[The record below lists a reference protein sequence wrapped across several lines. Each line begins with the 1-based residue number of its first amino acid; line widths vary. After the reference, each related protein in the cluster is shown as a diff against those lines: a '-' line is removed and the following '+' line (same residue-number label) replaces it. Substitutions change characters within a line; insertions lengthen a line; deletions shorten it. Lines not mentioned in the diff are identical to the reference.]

1 MADSEHHRSSNSLAG
16 AGADGISSGVG
27 LSLGSGAHTGTH
39 PSEDDPFGPVFS
51 PSSSG
56 PGINA
61 TVSNIG
67 AGAGAGA
74 SDTLYSPVTRD
85 LHPSPFPPSESSVA
99 EGLTHSRSNSHTNI
113 QVQAQV
119 QAQTQPLRDHAQVQA
134 QVQAQAQ
141 AQARHHLS
149 SHAHPQHQHQHH
161 QHQQQQQQ
169 QQQQQPQQPLQLAHA
184 TQPQGQLQSQDQSS
198 ALGHGHL
205 QIQRQANHLL
215 HEAIIS
221 DPGVS
226 SSATASASA
235 SALKSSPVDSPL
247 DNSSNNKS
255 SQTQLQAQQQ
265 PQRQQPQPQA
275 QPYHFNNINLSLSNW
290 QQTAAPP
297 AFNTS
302 SPTPGP
308 ILSATSISSPANATA
323 YPSAWDLSVLSP
335 QEQNL
340 HLQQLQ
346 LQQLQSLFPYSQSAA
361 PAAFQQPISS
371 GLDAISPE
379 AVEKLT
385 PAQLD
390 RLKSIKMPPPHLRY
404 HSPAGMSTPGV
415 LGTTDESY
423 GNTSMEVDF
432 AQSSTAITNKK
443 RKVSAEDEDEDDE
456 EEDGGPVKKTAH
468 NMIEKRYRTN
478 LNDKIAF
485 LRDSVP
491 SLRIMSKSARGED
504 TTEDREELHGLTPA
518 HKLNKATVLS
528 KATEYIR
535 HLEKRNNR
543 LIDENLAMQRR
554 IQAFEKLFM
563 AGAMS
568 GTLGPLPPN
577 LMSMQYAAAAA
588 QTPGPSQFMSPEVD
602 MESSQPPD
610 TPAVGMIPVPD
621 DMKRLI
627 ETQMQ
632 GQPYPMP
639 PQQFASPLGSRQ
651 QTIQQQQ
658 QMQQAR
664 YQNGGRNFG
673 KLMVGSL
680 AGLMVLEALR
690 EDDQSTEQPEGRG
703 LSGLPTYIAN
713 SALPRLHFSMLG
725 YPMSTSKILL
735 MAKLVL
741 VAGIFI
747 YVLAPIISARLAR
760 GPKKLA
766 ESVRRMNPLVES
778 SECAREQSWK
788 YITSKVW
795 FPTCG
800 NPVLGM
806 LVLFIKAVEAG
817 IYLFLGPHNYQRL
830 FGRSDDAEAE
840 RIRAWSEV
848 IDFQLSGHDE
858 AVSSQRLL
866 FTLLSSTTLPK
877 SPTRLMR
884 KAVHMKIAAQ
894 SIGGVIEI
902 PFITSFVSRL
912 CRSCW
917 NDARYLHYAL
927 ERLQSIY
934 SDNTIDFD
942 NELPQQL
949 ALLLEQ
955 EYDDV
960 LTHDVIGR
968 AINHIWSTTGPLSC
982 NMSSC
987 LPLDLV
993 ASWWSE
999 MLVNQAL
1006 LQSLNTKGTRSSTTQ
1021 AEVNADLDL
1030 ALGAS
1035 PAGSVIEARAVVA
1048 HALLAERNRSEHIS
1062 YAIKL
1067 LNRSSF
1073 EISAAND
1080 LNVSLRCTIA
1090 LESLSRA
1097 NAIDKPISL
1106 PIYTGH
1112 SRISWLSSLL
1122 SCVATCRLIEALFQS
1137 SVMARSHRDMV
1148 ESMSKDLRQWIGGGQ
1163 GKTSGMNAQ
1172 LRLDLISWS
1181 LGISK
1186 SMAYLRE
1193 NSAHS
1198 VAETKSQSQVKAEEV
1213 VV

>member
-1 MADSEHHRSSNSLAG
+1 MANSEHHRSSNSLAG
-16 AGADGISSGVG
+16 AGAGTGAGADGLSSGVG

-39 PSEDDPFGPVFS
+39 PSEGDPFGPVFS
-51 PSSSG
+51 PSSAG

-61 TVSNIG
+61 T
-67 AGAGAGA
+67 
-74 SDTLYSPVTRD
+74 
-85 LHPSPFPPSESSVA
+85 
-99 EGLTHSRSNSHTNI
+99 
-113 QVQAQV
+113 
-119 QAQTQPLRDHAQVQA
+119 
-134 QVQAQAQ
+134 
-141 AQARHHLS
+141 
-149 SHAHPQHQHQHH
+149 
-161 QHQQQQQQ
+161 
-169 QQQQQPQQPLQLAHA
+169 
-184 TQPQGQLQSQDQSS
+184 
-198 ALGHGHL
+198 
-205 QIQRQANHLL
+205 RQANHLL
-215 HEAIIS
+215 HDANIS

-226 SSATASASA
+226 SSASA

-247 DNSSNNKS
+247 DNSSNNKG

-265 PQRQQPQPQA
+265 PPQRQQPQPQA
-275 QPYHFNNINLSLSNW
+275 QPYYFNNINLSLSNW
-290 QQTAAPP
+290 QQTAPP

-308 ILSATSISSPANATA
+308 ILSATSISNPANATA

-346 LQQLQSLFPYSQSAA
+346 LQQLQSLFPYSPSAA
-361 PAAFQQPISS
+361 SAAFQQPISS

-404 HSPAGMSTPGV
+404 HSPTGMSTPGM

-423 GNTSMEVDF
+423 GNTSMEVDV
-432 AQSSTAITNKK
+432 AQSSTATTNKK

-588 QTPGPSQFMSPEVD
+588 AAQTPGPSQFMSPEVD

-621 DMKRLI
+621 DMKRLL

-639 PQQFASPLGSRQ
+639 PQQFASPIGSRQ

-664 YQNGGRNFG
+664 YQNGGSNYG

-713 SALPRLHFSMLG
+713 FALPRMHFSMLG
-725 YPMSTSKILL
+725 YPMSTSRVLL

-747 YVLAPIISARLAR
+747 YVLAPILSARLAR

-766 ESVRRMNPLVES
+766 ESRRRMNPLVAS
-778 SECAREQSWK
+778 SERAREQSWE

-806 LVLFIKAVEAG
+806 LVLLIKAIEVG
-817 IYLFLGPHNYQRL
+817 IYFFLGPHNYQRL

-877 SPTRLMR
+877 SPIRLMR
-884 KAVHMKIAAQ
+884 KAVHMTIAAQ
-894 SIGGVIEI
+894 SIGGAIEI

-912 CRSCW
+912 SRSCW
-917 NDARYLHYAL
+917 NDARYLHHAL

-942 NELPQQL
+942 NELPQHL

-960 LTHDVIGR
+960 LTHDVIGK
-968 AINHIWSTTGPLSC
+968 AINHIWSAAGPLSC

-987 LPLDLV
+987 LALDLV

-1006 LQSLNTKGTRSSTTQ
+1006 LQSLNTKGARSSTTQ
-1021 AEVNADLDL
+1021 AEVNAGLDL
-1030 ALGAS
+1030 ALSAS

-1048 HALLAERNRSEHIS
+1048 QALLAERNRSEHIS

-1067 LNRSSF
+1067 LDRSSF
-1073 EISAAND
+1073 DASAAND
-1080 LNVSLRCTIA
+1080 LNISLRCTIV

-1106 PIYTGH
+1106 PIYT
-1112 SRISWLSSLL
+1112 SPNRISWLSSLL
-1122 SCVATCRLIEALFQS
+1122 SCVATCKLIEALSQS
-1137 SVMARSHRDMV
+1137 SGTATSHRDMV

-1193 NSAHS
+1193 DSAYS
-1198 VAETKSQSQVKAEEV
+1198 VADTKSQSQVKAEEV

>member
-1 MADSEHHRSSNSLAG
+1 MPKSKLRFRLKRKHKLA
-16 AGADGISSGVG
+16 I
-27 LSLGSGAHTGTH
+27 TCRPMPT
-39 PSEDDPFGPVFS
+39 PS
-51 PSSSG
+51 
-56 PGINA
+56 IN
-61 TVSNIG
+61 
-67 AGAGAGA
+67 
-74 SDTLYSPVTRD
+74 
-85 LHPSPFPPSESSVA
+85 
-99 EGLTHSRSNSHTNI
+99 TNG
-113 QVQAQV
+113 
-119 QAQTQPLRDHAQVQA
+119 QP
-134 QVQAQAQ
+134 
-141 AQARHHLS
+141 
-149 SHAHPQHQHQHH
+149 
-161 QHQQQQQQ
+161 
-169 QQQQQPQQPLQLAHA
+169 
-184 TQPQGQLQSQDQSS
+184 QSQDPSS
-198 ALGHGHL
+198 TLGHGHL

-215 HEAIIS
+215 HEANIS

-226 SSATASASA
+226 SSASA

-247 DNSSNNKS
+247 DNSSNNKG

-265 PQRQQPQPQA
+265 PPQRQQPQPQA
-275 QPYHFNNINLSLSNW
+275 QPYYFNNINLSLSNW
-290 QQTAAPP
+290 QQTAPP

-308 ILSATSISSPANATA
+308 ILSATSISNPANATA

-346 LQQLQSLFPYSQSAA
+346 LQQLQSLFPYSPSAA
-361 PAAFQQPISS
+361 SAAFQQPISS

-404 HSPAGMSTPGV
+404 HSPTGMSTPGM

-423 GNTSMEVDF
+423 GNTSMEVDV
-432 AQSSTAITNKK
+432 AQSSTATTNKK

-588 QTPGPSQFMSPEVD
+588 AAQTPGPSQFMSPEVD
-602 MESSQPPD
+602 MESSQPSD

-621 DMKRLI
+621 DMKRLL

-639 PQQFASPLGSRQ
+639 PQQFASPIGSRQ

-664 YQNGGRNFG
+664 YQNGGSNYG

-713 SALPRLHFSMLG
+713 FALP
-725 YPMSTSKILL
+725 P
-735 MAKLVL
+735 
-741 VAGIFI
+741 GIFI
-747 YVLAPIISARLAR
+747 YVLAPILSARLAR

-766 ESVRRMNPLVES
+766 ESRRRMNPLVAS
-778 SECAREQSWK
+778 SERAREQSWE

-806 LVLFIKAVEAG
+806 LVLLIKAIEVG
-817 IYLFLGPHNYQRL
+817 IYFFLGPHNYQRL

-848 IDFQLSGHDE
+848 IDFQLS
-858 AVSSQRLL
+858 
-866 FTLLSSTTLPK
+866 
-877 SPTRLMR
+877 
-884 KAVHMKIAAQ
+884 
-894 SIGGVIEI
+894 
-902 PFITSFVSRL
+902 
-912 CRSCW
+912 
-917 NDARYLHYAL
+917 
-927 ERLQSIY
+927 
-934 SDNTIDFD
+934 
-942 NELPQQL
+942 

-960 LTHDVIGR
+960 LTHDVIGK
-968 AINHIWSTTGPLSC
+968 AINHIW
-982 NMSSC
+982 N
-987 LPLDLV
+987 LV

-1006 LQSLNTKGTRSSTTQ
+1006 LQSLNTKGARSSTTQ
-1021 AEVNADLDL
+1021 AEVNAGLDL
-1030 ALGAS
+1030 ALSAS

-1048 HALLAERNRSEHIS
+1048 QALLAERNRSEHIS

-1067 LNRSSF
+1067 LDRSSF
-1073 EISAAND
+1073 DASAAND

-1106 PIYTGH
+1106 PIYT
-1112 SRISWLSSLL
+1112 SPNRISWLSSLL
-1122 SCVATCRLIEALFQS
+1122 SCVATCKLIEALSQS
-1137 SVMARSHRDMV
+1137 SGTATSHRDMV

-1193 NSAHS
+1193 DSAYS
-1198 VAETKSQSQVKAEEV
+1198 SSPLAAPSTAVSPPDLFANPRINRRLATADIREVIDFMRRDGRAEYVYSSGGRDSGVSAGGTAAGGDVVWVYWRTPEEWAGLLERWIEETGQKGTVLTLYELAEGEKTLGTEFHGLDNDLLLKALNVLVKRGKAQIFGQDSSGV
-1213 VV
+1213 KFF